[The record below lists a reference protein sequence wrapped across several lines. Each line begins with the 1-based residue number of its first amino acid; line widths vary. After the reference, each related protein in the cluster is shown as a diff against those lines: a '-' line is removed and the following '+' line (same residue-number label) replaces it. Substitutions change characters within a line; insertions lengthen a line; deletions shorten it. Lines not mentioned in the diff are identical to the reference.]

1 MSNNKEN
8 VNVTLTLTSKNSWK
22 RIPLPE
28 LDDQEHFTGYVTETL
43 APNSVI
49 GMLDMDAFEGIS
61 RDDVIG
67 TGLKKCPEIRVIR
80 KDVRFSK
87 PENWNLRHSSWTV
100 LDTILKYR
108 KETGKHFIVEYAS
121 NDEYYFDLTLEI
133 DRLVDTVTVE
143 NIEKFLTERVLRMK
157 KTFVELR
164 NETLDDWSSI
174 LKILQKE
181 IFLSNIIDKPLTL
194 LRLILGCTILHE
206 IKEFIF
212 TETNFEASGGISC
225 NKLLTKLACP
235 LHKPGG
241 ITILP
246 GEGFIKIS
254 GNIPIEKLPSLGGD
268 RGKKLSDAV
277 GEVMLTIRDLAT
289 LPLSKIMEGTDFP
302 LGEVIMLRKLA
313 RGRSDDA
320 VVEKLMKL
328 SATVGR
334 ANLKGYIFLP
344 RKEEDRGKAPLSQ
357 RFAYTID
364 TEKVSEWTKKNEKEL
379 VDKILTE
386 FFASVKGQGE
396 GIIVKISYSVRAFRK
411 LV

>member
-1 MSNNKEN
+1 M
-8 VNVTLTLTSKNSWK
+8 
-22 RIPLPE
+22 
-28 LDDQEHFTGYVTETL
+28 
-43 APNSVI
+43 
-49 GMLDMDAFEGIS
+49 
-61 RDDVIG
+61 
-67 TGLKKCPEIRVIR
+67 
-80 KDVRFSK
+80 
-87 PENWNLRHSSWTV
+87 
-100 LDTILKYR
+100 DTILKYR

-334 ANLKGYIFLP
+334 ANLKGLRFYRTKMI
-344 RKEEDRGKAPLSQ
+344 REVLS
-357 RFAYTID
+357 T
-364 TEKVSEWTKKNEKEL
+364 
-379 VDKILTE
+379 LTE
-386 FFASVKGQGE
+386 ELIERLNVG
-396 GIIVKISYSVRAFRK
+396 
-411 LV
+411 